1 MVGFF
6 NFVFMNI
13 VQKKDL
19 KELIYEKVNDG
30 DLYRLYMPHEFSFNK
45 NTINPF
51 KTEKNP
57 SFRIYNINGDFFH
70 KSYNCKI
77 KGGIWDFIKEMYGIT
92 YGEALKKVAEDLG
105 IIGQRGNKYVAVLKN
120 IQSLDQEPKKETL
133 IQFTKK
139 EFTKNHIDFLKLGN
153 LTLEDINIFDDTKV
167 YAVKEV
173 WYNKSKIPI
182 LKNEV
187 VFAYYIPS
195 INKVKIY
202 FPEREKGN
210 KFLSSI
216 PFTYIHGLENLNECE
231 NTVLSKSVKEAWL
244 LKKLMN
250 ICVIVAQAENPSAIS
265 DDSITFINNKSKYTF
280 TNFDADQ
287 PGKINS
293 KELNKKTGWKWIN
306 VPNTYLE
313 EGIKDWWEL
322 FLAYGE
328 APIIKEFKKKKLI

>member
-250 ICVIVAQAENPSAIS
+250 ICVIVAQAENPSALNKE
-265 DDSITFINNKSKYTF
+265 SIEL
-280 TNFDADQ
+280 
-287 PGKINS
+287 INS
-293 KELNKKTGWKWIN
+293 KAKNVFLSFDSDDTGVKASQLITTANGWKYIN
-306 VPNTYLE
+306 PPRKFLPL
-313 EGIKDWWEL
+313 KDWWEISEKI
-322 FLAYGE
+322 GNDV
-328 APIIKEFKKKKLI
+328 IIEYFKKKKLI